1 MHFYSH
7 FLEITMFKLKSN
19 LVSMKNKM
27 LWIMVTGMVI
37 SSPVFTQEA
46 PQQLSNMMKFV
57 GKWKSTDV
65 LLTAGDQTFS
75 GTYTFD
81 CSAVNMNT
89 GILAHEKFVSE
100 EMGTMVAENLM
111 GFDPNL
117 KQMHLYTIDN
127 FGTTHDHIG
136 YWVDDKHL
144 FLQYQGVVDGKV
156 YLEQIDI
163 RFKDAN
169 TMALNSTAMLNGE
182 IFQKATGTFT
192 K

>member
-1 MHFYSH
+1 MYAIRSYY
-7 FLEITMFKLKSN
+7 
-19 LVSMKNKM
+19 V
-27 LWIMVTGMVI
+27 
-37 SSPVFTQEA
+37 
-46 PQQLSNMMKFV
+46 KFV

-117 KQMHLYTIDN
+117 KQMHLYTRITSYN
-127 FGTTHDHIG
+127 VC
-136 YWVDDKHL
+136 Y
-144 FLQYQGVVDGKV
+144 
-156 YLEQIDI
+156 
-163 RFKDAN
+163 
-169 TMALNSTAMLNGE
+169 
-182 IFQKATGTFT
+182 T
-192 K
+192 KLLRARNLRRSSWS